1 MLPELE
7 LKRVRRVLT
16 PEEADRKRFRDKQ
29 TAKVRRDK
37 VKAAKEAREEVARAV
52 QKESEGCVYSLLID
66 I

>member
-37 VKAAKEAREEVARAV
+37 FKAAREAREEVARAV

-66 I
+66 L